1 MSRPCRRLKSKAPRA
16 DESARRTPN
25 HKLCQ
30 YIRGQ
35 SNHGH
40 LRDRSGGAQ
49 ILGSRLARAA
59 IGDDIEADVLSL
71 AEGAQ
76 TGAFDRADMDE
87 NVLAT
92 VCRLNEAKALLAVKP
107 LHNSLI
113 HRDVLSLTVYTWA
126 LAHDLSWPLPGLVR
140 SRERRCANRV
150 RNARGHSETHQPA
163 RQAQAAL
170 AATAMLSKKTGEL
183 SSGPVCT
190 ENLIHVDEM
199 KESPKLT
206 RWLRSYAL
214 CLRRIETAAVYR
226 PLLAKARYRGAYR
239 QVGVYAGRILKGEKA
254 GDLPVVQ
261 STRFEL
267 VINLKTAKTLG
278 LIIPHNL
285 LLAADEVIE

>member
-1 MSRPCRRLKSKAPRA
+1 
-16 DESARRTPN
+16 
-25 HKLCQ
+25 
-30 YIRGQ
+30 
-35 SNHGH
+35 
-40 LRDRSGGAQ
+40 
-49 ILGSRLARAA
+49 
-59 IGDDIEADVLSL
+59 
-71 AEGAQ
+71 
-76 TGAFDRADMDE
+76 
-87 NVLAT
+87 
-92 VCRLNEAKALLAVKP
+92 
-107 LHNSLI
+107 
-113 HRDVLSLTVYTWA
+113 
-126 LAHDLSWPLPGLVR
+126 
-140 SRERRCANRV
+140 
-150 RNARGHSETHQPA
+150 
-163 RQAQAAL
+163 L